1 MGPLSGAQDREVNVG
16 SGSVHDRAIP
26 GRDPQL
32 PFGFLQSCPTAKPA
46 LYALRIHEAAA
57 RGLREPAI
65 SCLWRT
71 APIAGVRKI
80 CPCERASPAAAITT

>member
-1 MGPLSGAQDREVNVG
+1 MEPGAMGPLSGGQDREVNVG

-46 LYALRIHEAAA
+46 LYALRIHETAA
-57 RGLREPAI
+57 RGLRERPHAV
-65 SCLWRT
+65 LHGALENLVTGRLRM
-71 APIAGVRKI
+71 AGFRRGI
-80 CPCERASPAAAITT
+80 